1 MAKSTNLSFLGIAK
15 EITLGTPAAP
25 TAFIPVKPPTVKDNL
40 TLLEDKGLRGSMVD
54 VYGQVAGKLSSEIDF
69 DGDVYPDTVG
79 WLLAGMLGDVTTTGA
94 SAPFTHAMS
103 VQNGGTGQPKSYT
116 LTDYYVAGTRAYA
129 GGKFSELG
137 LKFSADAMLTYSAK
151 VMAFGSATATKPTG
165 SFTALPPL
173 ASWIGAVSIGGTP
186 LTTVI
191 DGEVNIKRSV
201 TPVQTVSGTQAP
213 IDMWSGPLTVD
224 GKLTVVMD
232 ADTQLTNYLTAATP
246 ALLINFASGAGA
258 SATQVQLQMSSCT
271 YSAAEISRG
280 SDFVELDITF
290 SANANATDIGASG
303 GFSPI
308 LATIK
313 NAVATGIYV

>member
-1 MAKSTNLSFLGIAK
+1 
-15 EITLGTPAAP
+15 
-25 TAFIPVKPPTVKDNL
+25 
-40 TLLEDKGLRGSMVD
+40 
-54 VYGQVAGKLSSEIDF
+54 
-69 DGDVYPDTVG
+69 
-79 WLLAGMLGDVTTTGA
+79 
-94 SAPFTHAMS
+94 
-103 VQNGGTGQPKSYT
+103 
-116 LTDYYVAGTRAYA
+116 
-129 GGKFSELG
+129 
-137 LKFSADAMLTYSAK
+137 
-151 VMAFGSATATKPTG
+151 
-165 SFTALPPL
+165 
-173 ASWIGAVSIGGTP
+173 
-186 LTTVI
+186 
-191 DGEVNIKRSV
+191 
-201 TPVQTVSGTQAP
+201 
-213 IDMWSGPLTVD
+213 MWSGPLTVD